1 MVHHAL
7 IRGLC
12 ITFWLSVPSLQV
24 APRFACS
31 VASLSQSPGHQL
43 PGHHSLRHGALADY
57 LLEWG
62 EPSTCH
68 AGLNKLCY
76 TPSPSPPRGNRR
88 LDTPSKSQ
96 AIAKRRDQTFCNTK
110 AHTLC
115 ANSTRTPPRNDLMHL
130 LLPQALLSCQGVSSQ
145 RSLHNAPIFRLL
157 LKVAV
162 NGTHQCDYSNFCG
175 NPGSQRSARLMASR
189 HCFPM
194 ISKRRGSEQ
203 CTLARQD

>member
-1 MVHHAL
+1 MLCLTSRAYAQIQKKGVVVHHAL

-57 LLEWG
+57 QLEWG

-76 TPSPSPPRGNRR
+76 TPSPSPPRGDRR

-96 AIAKRRDQTFCNTK
+96 AIAKRRDQTSCSTK
-110 AHTLC
+110 AHARCT
-115 ANSTRTPPRNDLMHL
+115 NSTRTHPRSDWMHL
-130 LLPQALLSCQGVSSQ
+130 SVLSHLLSCQGVSSQ

-162 NGTHQCDYSNFCG
+162 NGTHQCDFQNFCG
-175 NPGSQRSARLMASR
+175 AFEPQRY
-189 HCFPM
+189 
-194 ISKRRGSEQ
+194 
-203 CTLARQD
+203 

>member
-1 MVHHAL
+1 M
-7 IRGLC
+7 
-12 ITFWLSVPSLQV
+12 
-24 APRFACS
+24 
-31 VASLSQSPGHQL
+31 PGHR
-43 PGHHSLRHGALADY
+43 SLRHGALADY

-62 EPSTCH
+62 EPSTCT

-96 AIAKRRDQTFCNTK
+96 ALAKRRDHASCSTK
-110 AHTLC
+110 AHALYT
-115 ANSTRTPPRNDLMHL
+115 NSTRAHSRSDLMHL
-130 LLPQALLSCQGVSSQ
+130 STRSILLSCQGVSSQ

-175 NPGSQRSARLMASR
+175 NLGSQLLSTWVMS
-189 HCFPM
+189 
-194 ISKRRGSEQ
+194 
-203 CTLARQD
+203 D